1 MAYKKKKN
9 RTRAEQIDDALSNV
23 LVLAQTSD
31 YYKTVDDGP
40 DLYMIEQIVKAV
52 IREEK
57 VNEGELDK
65 EVVVAKFATTTK
77 HGARKGKN
85 TCHRNKC

>member
-57 VNEGELDK
+57 VKEGELDK
-65 EVVVAKFATTTK
+65 EVVAAKFTTTTK
-77 HGARKGKN
+77 HGAIKGK
-85 TCHRNKC
+85 RMP